1 MTSLL
6 RKEKEGVT
14 DFTPE
19 IAALEEAAAR
29 QLHLLSDTLD
39 EMTEVIR
46 RDFDFTTDPMLDH
59 EARASF

>member
-6 RKEKEGVT
+6 HKEKAGAG
-14 DFTPE
+14 DFAPE

-39 EMTEVIR
+39 SMSEVIR
-46 RDFDFTTDPMLDH
+46 RDFDFTTDLTLDTN
-59 EARASF
+59 AK